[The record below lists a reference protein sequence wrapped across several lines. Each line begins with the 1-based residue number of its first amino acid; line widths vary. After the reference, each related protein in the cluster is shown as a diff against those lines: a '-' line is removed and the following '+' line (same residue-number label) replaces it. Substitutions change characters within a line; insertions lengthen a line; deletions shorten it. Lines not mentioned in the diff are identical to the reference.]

1 MNEVRSQLLAAFTG
15 YHDGAVLR
23 SYTNRQTRQQHRYKC
38 KYKYNCRPH
47 VASNPQP

>member
-15 YHDGAVLR
+15 YHDGAVFRLIPMDR
-23 SYTNRQTRQQHRYKC
+23 PGSNTAINANN
-38 KYKYNCRPH
+38 KYKCRPH